1 MIGGIPETT
10 PRGPSL
16 NGLEGAKEGGRATE
30 GRERKGGRKR
40 EMVGEGRRERAR
52 EADRR
57 EVSKWPGMKRKGRRE
72 GR

>member
-1 MIGGIPETT
+1 
-10 PRGPSL
+10 
-16 NGLEGAKEGGRATE
+16 
-30 GRERKGGRKR
+30 
-40 EMVGEGRRERAR
+40 MVGEGRRERER